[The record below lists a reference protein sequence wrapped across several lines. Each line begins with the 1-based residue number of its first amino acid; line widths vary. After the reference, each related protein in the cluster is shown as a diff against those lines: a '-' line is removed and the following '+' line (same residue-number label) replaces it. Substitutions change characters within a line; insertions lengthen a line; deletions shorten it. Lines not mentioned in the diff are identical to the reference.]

1 MSEKSTN
8 IFTIL
13 PNSYNRKSVI
23 LTTNNTKTS
32 EGFDFDINFLVTRV
46 EIIENL
52 ESNALEFIV
61 SVGDTENYIERLRLS
76 GNEKIS
82 FEFEKNAYYGKEKYL
97 LECRIIEILNFVK
110 QKRGLTTYQMRCVS
124 PHIFTNQVVSLGKSF
139 SGSVGKTIKDIC
151 TSDLDIPNEKL
162 DIDTATPQMKGVFP
176 KLKPL
181 SAINF
186 LTANAVD
193 DGTPY
198 YFYETFTNGIKFKSL
213 KQLIDQ
219 EPFDKYFLREASTK
233 NSESIEGFEEMR
245 TRIVEIS
252 SDYNIS
258 KFMGLQEG
266 AYASTTHLFDVAEK
280 KTSKEEFKYS
290 YNKNTHLE
298 NNKPFPSLK
307 QNNKIKEKS
316 FLDFPQSKNFFVNL
330 NSSSFDEIENY
341 SAQQKNHN
349 TGKIYSHLENLEYQS
364 HTILLPGDFRLNV
377 GMVIEIELPETTEKG
392 KIEGRVNKVQSGKY
406 LVTNIVHDLKT
417 GEYNMT
423 VTLKR
428 NSSSISLDT
437 EEEIKLI

>member
-1 MSEKSTN
+1 MSEKSTSR
-8 IFTIL
+8 FTIL

-32 EGFDFDINFLVTRV
+32 EGFDFDINLLVTRV
-46 EIIENL
+46 EVIENI
-52 ESNALEFIV
+52 ESPALEFVV

-82 FEFEKNAYYGKEKYL
+82 FEFEKNAHYGKEKYS

-139 SGSVGKTIKDIC
+139 SGSVGKTIKDVC
-151 TSDLDIPNEKL
+151 TNDLDIPNKKL
-162 DIDTATPQMKGVFP
+162 DIDTATPQIKGVFP
-176 KLKPL
+176 KLRPL
-181 SAINF
+181 SGINF
-186 LTANAVD
+186 LLANSYD

-213 KQLIDQ
+213 KQLVDQ
-219 EPFDKYFLREASTK
+219 EPFDKYFLKETSNT
-233 NSESIEGFEEMR
+233 NLESDEGFEEMR

-252 SDYNIS
+252 SEYNVS

-280 KTSKEEFKYS
+280 KPSKEIFKYS
-290 YNKNTHLE
+290 YNSNTHFE
-298 NNKPFPSLK
+298 ENKPFPTLEK
-307 QNNKIKEKS
+307 NNLIKEKS
-316 FLDFPQSKNFFVNL
+316 FKDFPDAKNFFVNL

-349 TGKIYSHLENLEYQS
+349 TGKVYSHLENMEFQS
-364 HTILLPGDFRLNV
+364 HSILIPGDFRLSV
-377 GMVIEIELPETTEKG
+377 GMIIEIELPETTEKG
-392 KIEGRVNKVQSGKY
+392 KRESKVNKVQSGKY
-406 LVTNIVHDLKT
+406 LITGIVHDLKT
-417 GEYNMT
+417 DEYMMT
-423 VTLKR
+423 LTIRR
-428 NSSSISLDT
+428 NASSIPLDT
-437 EEEIKLI
+437 EEEIVI